1 MLLFGLQLIMFHFD
15 FGLGCSFA
23 KLQPWLGCKAATK
36 AKGAA
41 SQSCNL
47 NQRQDEIWWAV
58 EYKSFQ
64 VKFKVTFEIT
74 YQFQKRFDGFL
85 CCHNRYLSSHIGG
98 IAWTFFYPSNPCHEL
113 CILHKKCPK
122 NSGYAVKTH
131 TQNHFGHPQMTAYP
145 ESALSET
152 ALAEGWL

>member
-15 FGLGCSFA
+15 FGLGCSFV

-36 AKGAA
+36 AKVAA

-74 YQFQKRFDGFL
+74 YQFQKRLQLPSYQKKSMICLEVVWHIFFKHDREIVVCLLYFF
-85 CCHNRYLSSHIGG
+85 CYRCYNNFANWCVQKIFSHNSWLIWPPLNSHKT
-98 IAWTFFYPSNPCHEL
+98 TFEISL
-113 CILHKKCPK
+113 
-122 NSGYAVKTH
+122 
-131 TQNHFGHPQMTAYP
+131 
-145 ESALSET
+145 
-152 ALAEGWL
+152 